1 MESRE
6 GEMYLR
12 GLRELRYRVLLT
24 QRELAE
30 RAGLTQRTIHLLESG
45 ARRARPSTVR
55 RLTEA
60 LGVDS
65 QELMAAPPGALDV
78 QEDE

>member
-1 MESRE
+1 MH
-6 GEMYLR
+6 LL
-12 GLRELRYRVLLT
+12 GLREVRHRALLT

-30 RAGLTQRTIHLLESG
+30 RAGLTQRTVHLLESG

-55 RLTEA
+55 RLALA

-65 QELMAAPPGALDV
+65 QELMAAQRDSGV
-78 QEDE
+78 MREDER